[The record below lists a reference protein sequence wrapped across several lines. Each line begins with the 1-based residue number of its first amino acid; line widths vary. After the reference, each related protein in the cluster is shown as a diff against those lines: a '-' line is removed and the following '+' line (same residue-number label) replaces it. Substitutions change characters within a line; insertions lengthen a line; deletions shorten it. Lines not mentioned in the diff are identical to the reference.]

1 MPPRAHLPQTPTAA
15 PGASW
20 GWRGGAS
27 EAPRRLPPRQPHR
40 GSAACPSDPRCT
52 RVQTHVCTRFM
63 HTHVHTSAHV
73 HMRPSAEHAAWLQA
87 RGHATQALAL
97 RHHRRVS
104 EVCTRP
110 RVCVRHGRVAVREG
124 GTSRIPLLT
133 GIRLASD
140 FSLSPVMKPTSCVS
154 RPGSP
159 VRLVQSRVSS
169 VSWVPPPRETEACGA
184 CRDLVRRGQSP
195 AQPPAHLG
203 YFL

>member
-1 MPPRAHLPQTPTAA
+1 MNATACTLA
-15 PGASW
+15 ADSNSGSGLQLGLA
-20 GWRGGAS
+20 A
-27 EAPRRLPPRQPHR
+27 APRRPPGGSLP
-40 GSAACPSDPRCT
+40 GSRIVALLPVLLTHAARVCRHTCAHDSCAHTCT
-52 RVQTHVCTRFM
+52 HL
-63 HTHVHTSAHV
+63 

-97 RHHRRVS
+97 RHHQRVS

-110 RVCVRHGRVAVREG
+110 RVCVQHGRVAVWEG

-140 FSLSPVMKPTSCVS
+140 FSPSPVMKPTSRVS